1 MCYCGNDGVGTFIT
15 NKRAAPLNCMKVFGK
30 LRCGVAGNEVADC
43 LVKKVKVQPD
53 IYMGS
58 SLFWDMIY
66 PGVLVSP

>member
-1 MCYCGNDGVGTFIT
+1 
-15 NKRAAPLNCMKVFGK
+15 MKVFGK